1 MTEEIQ
7 NNKDLKNSDNGFWV
21 LVWDRLLDSIDV
33 IVGKLT
39 SGSFIAT
46 VGLVA
51 TYCWIGKHLISAIPP
66 EKITTDFV
74 FGFIAGFSSSVMFV
88 LKAYFDRGDKKQDK
102 QGDGNE
108 TKVIGNTGTVNTTDT
123 SKG

>member
-7 NNKDLKNSDNGFWV
+7 NNKELKSGNGFWV

-33 IVGKLT
+33 IVAKFT

-46 VGLVA
+46 LALVA
-51 TYCWIGKHLISAIPP
+51 TYCWIGKHLVASIQP

-74 FGFIAGFSSSVMFV
+74 FGFIGGFSSSVMFV
-88 LKAYFDRGDKKQDK
+88 LKSYFDTSEKRQEQNGGKSEK
-102 QGDGNE
+102 N
-108 TKVIGNTGTVNTTDT
+108 TIIGSTVTN
-123 SKG
+123 SEPGKS